1 MENDD
6 EMIAIIMIQKVI
18 TVIVNAIMMIIIIL
32 NINSVMII
40 MQ

>member
-40 MQ
+40 M

>member
-6 EMIAIIMIQKVI
+6 EMIAIIMIQKII

-40 MQ
+40 M

>member
-6 EMIAIIMIQKVI
+6 EMIAIIMIQKLI

-40 MQ
+40 M